1 MYFLFEDAY
10 LLEKYNT
17 IWDKV
22 SAHGDKVTDFYDN
35 KIPKVDSSKKNE
47 NYYPQ
52 AFLKEPKYIER
63 NKIIRQ
69 IHDNLS
75 DVAYPSDEYDKE

>member
-1 MYFLFEDAY
+1 MYFLIEDAY

-35 KIPKVDSSKKNE
+35 KIPKGHSNHTCLPLSNLDFVLKKDG

-52 AFLKEPKYIER
+52 AFLKEPNILRETK
-63 NKIIRQ
+63 
-69 IHDNLS
+69 
-75 DVAYPSDEYDKE
+75 

>member
-1 MYFLFEDAY
+1 MYFLIEDAY

-35 KIPKVDSSKKNE
+35 KIPKVDSSKKM
-47 NYYPQ
+47 
-52 AFLKEPKYIER
+52 
-63 NKIIRQ
+63 KIIIRK
-69 IHDNLS
+69 
-75 DVAYPSDEYDKE
+75 PF